1 MHTRLCFALM
11 WLAATAFP
19 LQAAPIQGVVRLD
32 QQGQTTIR
40 NIAGEIYIALGGP
53 LDLYLPSNSTIP
65 EVPSI
70 PLPGD
75 PHPRLTLLNL
85 GGGITG
91 EFFFGNVVKT
101 GLPAAQ
107 YQQLRLSYQSTFTSE
122 IVELSPTFVPNLAA
136 IPPSQVGFYLV
147 GVPEPSTLGMAGLSL
162 VACIVASRL
171 TRQSE

>member
-1 MHTRLCFALM
+1 MRTCLCFALM

-40 NIAGEIYIALGGP
+40 NLAGEIYIALGGP

-65 EVPSI
+65 DVPRV
-70 PLPGD
+70 PELGD
-75 PHPRLTLLNL
+75 PERRRLTLLNL
-85 GGGITG
+85 GGITG

-107 YQQLRLSYQSTFTSE
+107 YQQLRLSYQSTFTTE

-136 IPPSQVGFYLV
+136 IPPGQVGFYLV

-171 TRQSE
+171 ARQSG